1 MLRTEAPLKP
11 LAANVSRKAGA
22 AVASVEQRYGWD
34 AERARFWLAHLAA
47 MEAPLIP
54 VAAAI
59 FSVVDL
65 KPGERVLDVG
75 CGAGATTIEA
85 ADRVGPEGRV
95 CGIDISPEMIDAAR
109 ERSAAPNLE
118 WVVADAVEY
127 DLPMEGFDAIISRFG
142 IMFFS
147 FPERAFRRL
156 NAACRQGGRLVAA
169 VWRHRDR
176 APYFALPY
184 DILTSVLDRRRAV
197 YTPIPADQGPF
208 SLGDER
214 QTIDLLVGAG
224 WVDVHCSLRRDP
236 LYLRGP
242 ATLEQAVEAL
252 IESNSEQ
259 GVLVGQ
265 PGEIIEEARAA
276 LTEGLGR
283 WHDGT
288 GISLP
293 GGFLMIT
300 ATRD

>member
-1 MLRTEAPLKP
+1 MAD
-11 LAANVSRKAGA
+11 
-22 AVASVEQRYGWD
+22 VEQTSGWN
-34 AERARFWLAHLAA
+34 AERAQFWLANLSA
-47 MEAPLIP
+47 MEVPLIP

-59 FSVVDL
+59 FTAVDL

-85 ADRVGPEGRV
+85 ADRVGPDGRV
-95 CGIDISPEMIDAAR
+95 WGLDISREMIDVAR
-109 ERSAAPNLE
+109 ARSAAPNLE

-127 DLPMEGFDAIISRFG
+127 DLPMDDYGFDAIISRFG
-142 IMFFS
+142 VMFFS
-147 FPERAFRRL
+147 DPERAFRHL
-156 NAACRQGGRLVAA
+156 SAACRPGGRLVAA
-169 VWRHRDR
+169 VWPRRDH

-214 QTIDLLVGAG
+214 NTIDLLVRAG
-224 WVDVHCSLRRDP
+224 WVSVRCDLRRDP

-252 IESNSEQ
+252 IESNSAQ

-265 PGEIIEEARAA
+265 PEEIVDEARTA
-276 LTEGLGR
+276 LIEGLGP

-288 GISLP
+288 GIALP

-300 ATRD
+300 ATRR

>member
-1 MLRTEAPLKP
+1 V
-11 LAANVSRKAGA
+11 ANV
-22 AVASVEQRYGWD
+22 EHTYGWN
-34 AERARFWLAHLAA
+34 AERARFWLAHLTA
-47 MEAPLIP
+47 METPLIP

-109 ERSAAPNLE
+109 QRSAAPNLE

-127 DLPMEGFDAIISRFG
+127 DFPMDGFDAIISRFG

-147 FPERAFRRL
+147 NPERALRRL
-156 NAACRQGGRLVAA
+156 NAACRPGGRLVAS
-169 VWRHRDR
+169 VWPHRDR

-184 DILTSVLDRRRAV
+184 NILTSVLDRRRAV

-208 SLGDER
+208 SLGDEQ

-224 WVDVHCSLRRDP
+224 WVDVRCSMRRDA

-265 PGEIIEEARAA
+265 PGEIIEEARTA
-276 LTEGLGR
+276 LIEGLAP

-300 ATRD
+300 ATRH

>member
-1 MLRTEAPLKP
+1 
-11 LAANVSRKAGA
+11 
-22 AVASVEQRYGWD
+22 VADVEQTSGWN
-34 AERARFWLAHLAA
+34 AERAQFWLEHLSA
-47 MEAPLIP
+47 MEVPLIP

-59 FSVVDL
+59 FTAVDL

-95 CGIDISPEMIDAAR
+95 WGLDISPEMIDVAR
-109 ERSAAPNLE
+109 GRSAAPNLE

-127 DLPMEGFDAIISRFG
+127 DLPMDGFDAIISRFG
-142 IMFFS
+142 VMFFS
-147 FPERAFRRL
+147 DPERAFRHL
-156 NAACRQGGRLVAA
+156 NAACRPGGRLVAA
-169 VWRHRDR
+169 VWPRRDR

-214 QTIDLLVGAG
+214 NTIDLLVRAG
-224 WVDVHCSLRRDP
+224 WVNVRCDLRRDP

-252 IESNSEQ
+252 IESNSAQ

-265 PGEIIEEARAA
+265 PEEIVDEARTA
-276 LTEGLGR
+276 LIEGLGP

-288 GISLP
+288 GIALP

-300 ATRD
+300 ATRR

>member
-1 MLRTEAPLKP
+1 MAD
-11 LAANVSRKAGA
+11 
-22 AVASVEQRYGWD
+22 VEQTYGWNAD
-34 AERARFWLAHLAA
+34 RARFWLTHLAV

-54 VAAAI
+54 VAEAI

-85 ADRVGPEGRV
+85 ADRVGPEGWV

-109 ERSAAPNLE
+109 ERSAAPNLD
-118 WVVADAVEY
+118 WIVADAIEY
-127 DLPMEGFDAIISRFG
+127 DLPLEGFDAIISRFG

-147 FPERAFRRL
+147 DPERAFLRL
-156 NAACRQGGRLVAA
+156 NAACRPGGRLVAS
-169 VWRHRDR
+169 VWPHRDR

-184 DILTSVLDRRRAV
+184 SLLTSVLDRRRAV

-208 SLGDER
+208 SLGEEQ

-224 WVDVHCSLRRDP
+224 WVDVRCSMRRDP

-242 ATLEQAVEAL
+242 ATLEQAVEGL
-252 IESNSEQ
+252 IESNLEQ

-265 PGEIIEEARAA
+265 PEEIIEEARTA
-276 LTEGLGR
+276 LIEGLGP

-288 GISLP
+288 GIALP
-293 GGFLMIT
+293 GGFMMIT
-300 ATRD
+300 ATRH

>member
-1 MLRTEAPLKP
+1 MAD
-11 LAANVSRKAGA
+11 
-22 AVASVEQRYGWD
+22 VEQTYGWNAD
-34 AERARFWLAHLAA
+34 RARFWLSHLAV

-54 VAAAI
+54 VAEAI

-85 ADRVGPEGRV
+85 ADRVGPEGWV
-95 CGIDISPEMIDAAR
+95 CGIDISPEMIDAGR
-109 ERSAAPNLE
+109 ERSAAPNID

-127 DLPMEGFDAIISRFG
+127 DLPLEAFDAIISRFG

-147 FPERAFRRL
+147 DPERAFRRL
-156 NAACRQGGRLVAA
+156 NAACRPGGRLVAS
-169 VWRHRDR
+169 VWPHRDR

-184 DILTSVLDRRRAV
+184 SLLTSVLDRRRAV

-208 SLGDER
+208 SLGEEQ

-224 WVDVHCSLRRDP
+224 WVDVRCSMRRDP

-242 ATLEQAVEAL
+242 ATLEQVVEAL
-252 IESNSEQ
+252 IDSNSEQ

-265 PGEIIEEARAA
+265 PQEIIEEVRTA
-276 LTEGLGR
+276 LIEGLGPLAR
-283 WHDGT
+283 RHRHRAARRLLDDHRHPPLSAGHPGPKHDHRR
-288 GISLP
+288 S
-293 GGFLMIT
+293 
-300 ATRD
+300 R

>member
-1 MLRTEAPLKP
+1 
-11 LAANVSRKAGA
+11 
-22 AVASVEQRYGWD
+22 VADVEQPYGWN

-47 MEAPLIP
+47 LEAPLIP

-75 CGAGATTIEA
+75 CGAGVTTIEA

-95 CGIDISPEMIDAAR
+95 CGIDISPEMIEAAR
-109 ERSAAPNLE
+109 KRSAAPNVE

-147 FPERAFRRL
+147 NPERAFRRL
-156 NAACRQGGRLVAA
+156 HAACRPDGRMVAS
-169 VWRHRDR
+169 VWPHRDR

-184 DILTSVLDRRRAV
+184 KILTSVLDRRRAR
-197 YTPIPADQGPF
+197 YTPIPTDQGPF
-208 SLGDER
+208 SLGDEQ
-214 QTIDLLVGAG
+214 QTIDLLLGAG
-224 WVDVHCSLRRDP
+224 WVDVRCSLRRDP

-242 ATLEQAVEAL
+242 ATVEQAVEAL

-265 PGEIIEEARAA
+265 PREIIEEARAA
-276 LTEGLGR
+276 LIEGLGP

-288 GISLP
+288 GIALP

-300 ATRD
+300 ARRH

>member
-1 MLRTEAPLKP
+1 
-11 LAANVSRKAGA
+11 
-22 AVASVEQRYGWD
+22 VADVEQTSGWN
-34 AERARFWLAHLAA
+34 AERAQFWLANLSA
-47 MEAPLIP
+47 MEVPLIP

-59 FSVVDL
+59 FTAVDL

-95 CGIDISPEMIDAAR
+95 WGLDISPEMIDVAR
-109 ERSAAPNLE
+109 ARSAAPNLE

-127 DLPMEGFDAIISRFG
+127 DLPIDGFDAIISRFG
-142 IMFFS
+142 VMFFS
-147 FPERAFRRL
+147 DPERAFRHL
-156 NAACRQGGRLVAA
+156 NAACRPGGRLVAA
-169 VWRHRDR
+169 VWPRRDR
-176 APYFALPY
+176 APYFAVPY

-214 QTIDLLVGAG
+214 NTIDLLVRAG
-224 WVDVHCSLRRDP
+224 WVNVRCDLRRDP

-252 IESNSEQ
+252 IQSNSAQ

-265 PGEIIEEARAA
+265 PEEIVDEARTA
-276 LTEGLGR
+276 LIEGLGA

-288 GISLP
+288 GIALP

-300 ATRD
+300 ATRR

>member
-1 MLRTEAPLKP
+1 
-11 LAANVSRKAGA
+11 
-22 AVASVEQRYGWD
+22 VADVEQTYGWNAD
-34 AERARFWLAHLAA
+34 RARFWLSHLAV

-54 VAAAI
+54 VAEAI

-85 ADRVGPEGRV
+85 ADRVGPEGWV
-95 CGIDISPEMIDAAR
+95 CGIDISPEMIDAGR
-109 ERSAAPNLE
+109 ERSAAPNID

-127 DLPMEGFDAIISRFG
+127 DLPLEAFDAIISRFG

-147 FPERAFRRL
+147 DPERAFRRL
-156 NAACRQGGRLVAA
+156 NAACRPGGRLVAS
-169 VWRHRDR
+169 VWPHRDR

-184 DILTSVLDRRRAV
+184 SLLTSVLDRRRAV

-208 SLGDER
+208 SLGEEQ

-224 WVDVHCSLRRDP
+224 WVDVRCSMRRDP

-242 ATLEQAVEAL
+242 ATLEQVVEAL
-252 IESNSEQ
+252 IDSNSEQ

-265 PGEIIEEARAA
+265 PQEIIEEVRTA
-276 LTEGLGR
+276 LIEGLGP

-288 GISLP
+288 GIALP

-300 ATRD
+300 AARH

>member
-1 MLRTEAPLKP
+1 MAD
-11 LAANVSRKAGA
+11 
-22 AVASVEQRYGWD
+22 VEQTSGWN
-34 AERARFWLAHLAA
+34 AERAQFWLANLSA
-47 MEAPLIP
+47 MEVPLIP

-59 FSVVDL
+59 FTAVDL

-85 ADRVGPEGRV
+85 ADRVGPEGWV
-95 CGIDISPEMIDAAR
+95 CGIDLSPEMIDAAR
-109 ERSAAPNLE
+109 ERSAAPNLD

-127 DLPMEGFDAIISRFG
+127 DFPMEGFDAIISRFG

-147 FPERAFRRL
+147 DPERAFRRL
-156 NAACRQGGRLVAA
+156 NAACRPGGRLVAS
-169 VWRHRDR
+169 VWPHRDR

-184 DILTSVLDRRRAV
+184 SLLTSVLDRRGAV

-208 SLGDER
+208 SLGEEH

-224 WVDVHCSLRRDP
+224 WVDVRCCMRRDP
-236 LYLRGP
+236 LYLRGR
-242 ATLEQAVEAL
+242 ATLEQAVDAL
-252 IESNSEQ
+252 IDSNSEQ

-265 PGEIIEEARAA
+265 PEEIIEEARTA
-276 LTEGLGR
+276 LIEGLSP

-288 GISLP
+288 GIALP

-300 ATRD
+300 ATRH

>member
-1 MLRTEAPLKP
+1 
-11 LAANVSRKAGA
+11 
-22 AVASVEQRYGWD
+22 VAEVEQTHGWNAD
-34 AERARFWLAHLAA
+34 RARFWLAHLAVI
-47 MEAPLIP
+47 ETPLTP
-54 VAAAI
+54 VAEAI

-85 ADRVGPEGRV
+85 ADRVGPEGWA
-95 CGIDISPEMIDAAR
+95 CGIDISPEMIDAAIA
-109 ERSAAPNLE
+109 RSAAPNLE

-127 DLPMEGFDAIISRFG
+127 DLPIEGFDAIISRFG

-147 FPERAFRRL
+147 DPERAFRRL
-156 NAACRQGGRLVAA
+156 NEACRPGGRLVAS
-169 VWRHRDR
+169 VWPHRDR
-176 APYFALPY
+176 TPYFALPY
-184 DILTSVLDRRRAV
+184 SLLTSVLDRRRAV
-197 YTPIPADQGPF
+197 YTPIPDDQGPF
-208 SLGDER
+208 SLGEEQ

-224 WVDVHCSLRRDP
+224 WVDVRCSMRHDP

-242 ATLEQAVEAL
+242 ATLEQAVEGL

-265 PGEIIEEARAA
+265 PEEIIEEARTA
-276 LTEGLGR
+276 LIEGLGP

-288 GISLP
+288 GIALP

-300 ATRD
+300 ATRH

>member
-1 MLRTEAPLKP
+1 
-11 LAANVSRKAGA
+11 
-22 AVASVEQRYGWD
+22 VADVEQTSGWN
-34 AERARFWLAHLAA
+34 AERAQFWLANLWA
-47 MEAPLIP
+47 MEVPLIP

-59 FSVVDL
+59 FTAVDL

-95 CGIDISPEMIDAAR
+95 WGLDISPEMIDVAR
-109 ERSAAPNLE
+109 ARSAAPNLE

-127 DLPMEGFDAIISRFG
+127 DLPIDGFDAIISRFG
-142 IMFFS
+142 VMFFS
-147 FPERAFRRL
+147 DPERAFRHL
-156 NAACRQGGRLVAA
+156 NAACRPGGRLVAA
-169 VWRHRDR
+169 VWPRRDR

-214 QTIDLLVGAG
+214 NTIDLLVRAG
-224 WVDVHCSLRRDP
+224 WVSVRCDLRRDP

-252 IESNSEQ
+252 IESNSAQ

-265 PGEIIEEARAA
+265 PEEIVDEARTA
-276 LTEGLGR
+276 LIEGLGP

-288 GISLP
+288 GIALP

-300 ATRD
+300 ATRR